1 MKRKM
6 HMIRMAVSGLGIGLN
21 VNHYMN
27 FAGQN
32 SRNNNGNTEGEPV
45 EYNKSSNNLAKVPV
59 IVLMAMSPVMMN
71 AKTPIT
77 DLSETNGAKTEMV
90 APILIDSEELDEM
103 TTIAPYFSNPQNAQT
118 KAPFG
123 VTSLLGQKIYHYDTF
138 MKDGKKH
145 YIVYSSI
152 RTPDYVD
159 KVSVFPEGFPNK
171 SGVLLPW
178 VEELVYHNL
187 GKGKEYCG
195 IIVRSVNKL
204 QNGRYKTTYEEVR
217 LPNEVAQN
225 LIDLLADD
233 STMKNAT
240 SIKYSKTK
248 SPNLRQTKIYIH

>member
-1 MKRKM
+1 
-6 HMIRMAVSGLGIGLN
+6 MIRMAVSGLGIGLN
-21 VNHYMN
+21 VNHYVN

-32 SRNNNGNTEGEPV
+32 SRKNNGDTEGSPV
-45 EYNKSSNNLAKVPV
+45 EYNRRSNNLAKALVV
-59 IVLMAMSPVMMN
+59 VLMVMSSPMMN
-71 AKTPIT
+71 AKISVANLTEG
-77 DLSETNGAKTEMV
+77 DGAKTEMV
-90 APILIDSEELDEM
+90 APIPIDSEELDEM
-103 TTIAPYFSNPQNAQT
+103 TTVAPDFSKPQNAQT

-178 VEELVYHNL
+178 VEELVYHDL

-217 LPNEVAQN
+217 LPDECAQT
-225 LIDLLADD
+225 LIDLLANY
-233 STMKNAT
+233 SKMKNNT
-240 SIKYSKTK
+240 SIEYSETK
-248 SPNLRQTKIYIH
+248 SAQLRQTKTILH

>member
-1 MKRKM
+1 
-6 HMIRMAVSGLGIGLN
+6 MIRMAVSGLGIGLN

>member
-1 MKRKM
+1 M

>member
-1 MKRKM
+1 M

-103 TTIAPYFSNPQNAQT
+103 TTIAPYFWCCRAYWAQDI
-118 KAPFG
+118 
-123 VTSLLGQKIYHYDTF
+123 Q
-138 MKDGKKH
+138 
-145 YIVYSSI
+145 
-152 RTPDYVD
+152 
-159 KVSVFPEGFPNK
+159 
-171 SGVLLPW
+171 
-178 VEELVYHNL
+178 
-187 GKGKEYCG
+187 
-195 IIVRSVNKL
+195 
-204 QNGRYKTTYEEVR
+204 GR
-217 LPNEVAQN
+217 
-225 LIDLLADD
+225 IFC
-233 STMKNAT
+233 
-240 SIKYSKTK
+240 
-248 SPNLRQTKIYIH
+248 